1 MTTAVASAAASTSTA
16 QSSAASAGLNENF
29 ELFLGLLT
37 SQLQNQDPLDPLD
50 SNQFVAQLVDFS
62 AVEQAISQTEALE
75 QLVAIQAGQSGSV
88 AVAYIGRAAAVRGD
102 TANLSD
108 GVAAWNYELQDDA
121 ADVTI
126 RIYDESGDVVREQEL
141 GPQSAGTQEFLWDG
155 TTDDETELASG
166 VYRME
171 VVATDGERESVEA
184 EIAGYWRVNGVDFDS
199 ETPEL
204 LLSRGRAP
212 LSDLIR
218 LRDSF

>member
-1 MTTAVASAAASTSTA
+1 MTDAVASASASSTTT
-16 QSSAASAGLNENF
+16 QTSAASAGLNENF

-75 QLVAIQAGQSGSV
+75 ELVAIQAGQSGSV
-88 AVAYIGRAAAVRGD
+88 AVAYIGRAAAIRGE
-102 TANLSD
+102 TANLAD
-108 GVAAWNYELQDDA
+108 GVAAWNYELPEAA

-126 RIYDESGDVVREQEL
+126 RIYDESGDVVREQAL
-141 GPQSAGTQEFLWDG
+141 GPQPEGTQEFLWDG
-155 TTDDETELASG
+155 TTDDGPVLAAGS
-166 VYRME
+166 YRME
-171 VVATDGERESVEA
+171 VAAIDGEREDIEA
-184 EIAGYWRVNGVDFDS
+184 EIAGYWRVNGVDFDGQA
-199 ETPEL
+199 PEL
-204 LLSRGRAP
+204 ILGRGRAP